1 LHGLLTKRATG
12 TPNRKRFVARALGV
26 MHYQVRYELYFL

>member
-12 TPNRKRFVARALGV
+12 TPNRKRFAARALGV
-26 MHYQVRYELYFL
+26 SFTE